1 MHTILI
7 AEADDHALRAQ
18 GDELL
23 LDGYE
28 PLTAQTDQHARHKLA
43 TTTPYAML
51 LGCLETQAVSLKL
64 LRELRAGEIAHADPR
79 LPTVTIGADSD
90 HVAIRHYE
98 AGADIVL
105 PTNPS
110 PLLVSSALAA
120 LAARSQGETQRRR
133 ILRVGS
139 LTVDCDARTAS
150 SDGQA
155 IPLSRLEF
163 DLLQTL
169 ARDPNTVLTR
179 QQLAREVWNTDYV
192 SGRTIDSHANRLR
205 TKLTAADT
213 GPLLQTVRGVG
224 YRLGR

>member
-1 MHTILI
+1 MQTILI
-7 AEADDHALRAQ
+7 VEADDHALRTH

-28 PLTAQTDQHARHKLA
+28 PLTAQTDQHARLKLA
-43 TTTPYAML
+43 TAKPDAML
-51 LGCLETQAVSLKL
+51 LGGLDSPAQAIGV
-64 LRELRAGEIAHADPR
+64 LRDLRGGEIPHADPR
-79 LPTVTIGADSD
+79 VPTITIGADSD

-120 LAARSQGETQRRR
+120 LAARTHSETQRRR
-133 ILRVGS
+133 VLRVGS
-139 LTVDCDARTAS
+139 LTVDCDARIAS
-150 SDGQA
+150 TEGRV
-155 IPLSRLEF
+155 IPLTRLEF

-169 ARDPNTVLTR
+169 AHQPYTVLTR

-205 TKLTAADT
+205 TKLNAT
-213 GPLLQTVRGVG
+213 GVEPLLQTVRGVG